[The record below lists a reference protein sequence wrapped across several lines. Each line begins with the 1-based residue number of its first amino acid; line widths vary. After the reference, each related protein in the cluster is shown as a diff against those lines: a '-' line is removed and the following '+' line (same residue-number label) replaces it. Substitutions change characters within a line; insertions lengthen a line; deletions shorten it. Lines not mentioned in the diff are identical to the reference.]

1 MTDTVVI
8 ALPYFQKDAER
19 IAAFL
24 GTDRADVVPYNQEV
38 FSEAFRSQ
46 KKIVALM
53 SMGIVVR
60 KIAPLLNDKWT
71 DPAVVVISPDCRYA
85 IPLLGGHHGANEL
98 AKELAGLGL
107 VPIITTATESR
118 GRDSAE
124 TIAERTGTA
133 VVNRDS
139 TRAVNAAL
147 LERDLPVHAVA
158 GPALVLVGPDVSL
171 LVRKGEYSVG
181 IGCRKGTGED
191 EITSAV
197 RSALTE
203 NGIGESEVFIYATTV
218 KKMHEPGLVAAAG
231 ALSGNLIFLDDDTIN
246 AQKGTGPSRASKIG
260 LLGVAGPCAL
270 ATAKHKEMI
279 MEKKV
284 YGRVTVAI
292 AR

>member
-8 ALPYFQKDAER
+8 ALPYFRKDAER

-24 GTDRADVVPYNQEV
+24 GADMVTYSAEI
-38 FSEAFRSQ
+38 FTAAFRNR
-46 KKIVALM
+46 KRIVALM

-60 KIAPLLNDKWT
+60 KIAPLLDDKWT
-71 DPAVVVISPDCRYA
+71 DPAIVVISPDFRYA
-85 IPLLGGHHGANEL
+85 IPLLGGHHGANGL

-107 VPIITTATESR
+107 EPVITTATESR
-118 GRDSAE
+118 GRDSVE

-147 LERDLPVHAVA
+147 LDRTLTVHAVR
-158 GPALVLVGPDVSL
+158 GPSIVLAGPDVSL
-171 LVRKGEYSVG
+171 LVRNGEYSVG
-181 IGCRKGTGED
+181 IGCRKGVSAD
-191 EITSAV
+191 EVEAAV
-197 RSALTE
+197 RAALAENDIPESA
-203 NGIGESEVFIYATTV
+203 VFIYATTQ
-218 KKMHEPGLVAAAG
+218 KKMQEPGLIAAVG
-231 ALSGNLIFLDDDTIN
+231 AVSGNLIFLDDDTIN
-246 AQKGTGPSRASKIG
+246 AQTGTGPSRASKIG

-270 ATAKHKEMI
+270 ATSRHKEFI

-284 YGRVTVAI
+284 FGRVTVAI

>member
-8 ALPYFQKDAER
+8 ALPYFRKDAER

-24 GTDRADVVPYNQEV
+24 GADIAQYTPEI
-38 FSEAFRSQ
+38 FTESFRSR
-46 KKIVALM
+46 KRIVALM

-60 KIAPLLNDKWT
+60 KIAPLLDDKWT
-71 DPAVVVISPDCRYA
+71 DPAVVVVSPDFRYA
-85 IPLLGGHHGANEL
+85 IPLLGGHHGANDL

-107 VPIITTATESR
+107 EPVITTATESR
-118 GRDSAE
+118 GRDSVE
-124 TIAERTGTA
+124 SIAERSGTA
-133 VVNRDS
+133 VVNRNS

-147 LERDLPVHAVA
+147 LEKDLPVHAIE
-158 GPALVLVGPDVSL
+158 GPAIVLAGPDVSL

-181 IGCRKGTGED
+181 IGCRKGTGE
-191 EITSAV
+191 EEVRRAV
-197 RSALTE
+197 RTALAE
-203 NGIGESEVFIYATTV
+203 NGIAESEVFIYATTA
-218 KKMHEPGLVAAAG
+218 KKMHEPGLVAAVG

-246 AQKGTGPSRASKIG
+246 AQTGTGPSRASKIG

-270 ATAKHKEMI
+270 ATSKRKELI

>member
-8 ALPYFQKDAER
+8 ALPYFRKDAER

-24 GTDRADVVPYNQEV
+24 GADSAIYRPEIFKEV
-38 FSEAFRSQ
+38 FCSR
-46 KKIVALM
+46 KRIVALM

-60 KIAPLLNDKWT
+60 KIAPLLDDKWT

-85 IPLLGGHHGANEL
+85 IPLLGGHHGANAL
-98 AKELAGLGL
+98 ARELAGLGL
-107 VPIITTATESR
+107 QPVITTATESR
-118 GRDSAE
+118 DRDSVE
-124 TIAERTGTA
+124 EIAERTGTA

-139 TRAVNAAL
+139 TRAVNAAFL
-147 LERDLPVHAVA
+147 NQDLPVHAVQ
-158 GPALVLVGPDVSL
+158 GPAIVLASPGVSF

-181 IGCRKGTGED
+181 IGCRKGVGED
-191 EITSAV
+191 EVMSAV
-197 RSALTE
+197 RAALAE
-203 NGIGESEVFIYATTV
+203 NNIEENDVFIYATTV
-218 KKMHEPGLVAAAG
+218 KKMHEPGLIAAVG

-246 AQKGTGPSRASKIG
+246 AQAGTGPSRASKIG

-270 ATAKHKEMI
+270 ATAKRSEFI
-279 MEKKV
+279 MKKKV